1 MPRMPSLGWGKKN
14 FMFLSKI
21 HFFLGVKAG
30 HDGRGRHVVCVG
42 KHLKVWGTDLEGQTF
57 EFITAY
63 DTLAS
68 MGQELKSSMSS
79 EVLVICSPPEWKRM
93 GTRMICQYGDMSC
106 RVG

>member
-1 MPRMPSLGWGKKN
+1 M
-14 FMFLSKI
+14 SKI
-21 HFFLGVKAG
+21 HFFLGVRAG
-30 HDGRGRHVVCVG
+30 DDGRGRHVVCVG
-42 KHLKVWGTDLEGQTF
+42 KHLKAGGTDLEGQTF

-79 EVLVICSPPEWKRM
+79 EVLGNLHAPDWKRM
-93 GTRMICQYGDMSC
+93 GARMICQYGDMSC